1 MLFLFCFWF
10 RALFFSISFL
20 SFVVG
25 WVFLFFVSCSRM
37 NRRLFTLLVVWFSPI
52 YQHCGDT
59 SFHLMDTVSIRKSLV
74 LFQWKKSATF
84 ALNLSWPMTSL
95 IYPLYM
101 LTRVRHLDE
110 FIIIIASTRAFY
122 SYEFIYSFV
131 IATIQS
137 IQFPFE
143 IRRIARCVCVARLF
157 SERVNG
163 WFVCKNVCLLLLI
176 PIVCVPTY
184 YVISFKS
191 KQQRRTAS
199 TNNTRLCS
207 TCSLTYWSFA
217 IFASQKPIKLLILS
231 NKPNIELAIWKL
243 NRNEF
248 IHQCTLL
255 IWYEYNNNNV
265 KMRRWRRNK
274 IKVIQLYQFTFFVVS
289 EIE

>member
-143 IRRIARCVCVARLF
+143 IRRIARCVCFCWVTRSF
-157 SERVNG
+157 PSE
-163 WFVCKNVCLLLLI
+163 WMDDSYAKMFVCCCL
-176 PIVCVPTY
+176 
-184 YVISFKS
+184 F
-191 KQQRRTAS
+191 Q
-199 TNNTRLCS
+199 
-207 TCSLTYWSFA
+207 
-217 IFASQKPIKLLILS
+217 LS
-231 NKPNIELAIWKL
+231 VYPHIMWYHL
-243 NRNEF
+243 NRNNRDEQQAP
-248 IHQCTLL
+248 ITLGC
-255 IWYEYNNNNV
+255 V
-265 KMRRWRRNK
+265 RRA
-274 IKVIQLYQFTFFVVS
+274 L
-289 EIE
+289 